1 MKPCLRLI
9 LPGLIAL
16 ALACAPKAVLRKPA
30 YDYSKMDKESIH
42 VHKKIEALIAE
53 CTATKSP
60 LPLSNGVRIESL
72 ILKSSEKS
80 LAVTFSKNF
89 SYPAFRPDNVKA
101 TYARLHALL
110 GKKYDR
116 YNITLYTLG
125 QPIESLIP
133 NLYRRNARQWDRSR
147 MARQTPRPAALVRR
161 ISRPSQP
168 SLGLLNRT
176 IDVRPSHGWYYNAG
190 TDRWEWQRPRLFE
203 TVEDLLPF
211 SFTTFY
217 LIPMLENAGAV
228 VFTPRERDIQTR
240 MVIVDNDTP
249 ASTGAG
255 YHESGPGWHC
265 GAEKGFAIGR
275 PPYEVNHNPFLQGT
289 HRLCTSDTVGTSCAF
304 WRPEIPADGDYA
316 VYISWHASPDNL
328 DDALYTVRH
337 AGGATQFLVNQ
348 QIGGSTWIYLG
359 TFRFLKGCHPDSGSV
374 ELTNRGHTPGRLVSA
389 DGVRFGGGM
398 GDILR
403 NGAVSGKP
411 RFAEGSKYYL
421 QFAGFPD
428 TLIYNLNDGRD
439 DYRDDYNSRSEYA
452 NYLYGDPFGPKKSR
466 HDPGRG
472 IPFDLSFAFH
482 TDAGITRNDTTIG
495 TLSIYSYQSA
505 DSTFSF
511 PDGVS
516 RMANRDFAD
525 VLQTQLVEDLR
536 RLYDPVWSRRP
547 LMDGD
552 YSESRRPQIPCTLLE
567 LLSHQN
573 FLDMKYALDP
583 RFRFDTARAIYKAML
598 KFIAFQNQSAFAVQP
613 LPVDHFQAL
622 LSGPGEATLS
632 WQPVS
637 DPLEPSAEPQ
647 NYIVYMRQENGGFDN
662 GTPVDQPRLVV
673 RPIKPRVLYS
683 FKVTAV
689 NAGGESFPSEVL
701 SLCQLPEDPE
711 PVLVV
716 NGFDRVASPAWIDG
730 AEYAGFTDFLDQGVA
745 DHFSIGYTGSQ
756 TDLKTDSPFRTNDA
770 PGHGASAAA
779 WEAKPICGNTFDF
792 PAVHGRSIRAAGRS
806 FVSCSDEAL
815 TSGRVDLRR
824 FRLVDLI
831 LGEQKRTRW
840 PTAAGDS
847 LRGPRYAAFSP
858 GLCAALDSLLN
869 RKGGLFVSGA
879 YIGSDPC
886 AGKKSD
892 DSLVQFIER
901 RLHYRWTADHAATE
915 GILFS
920 ADDRF
925 WPRGT
930 PFRFITRPDSQIY
943 AAEAPDAIDP
953 VNGSRT
959 ILRYSENQ
967 FSAATAFKKGHAVVA
982 MGFPFE
988 TLAAAP
994 ERDRLMRAILAFLT
1008 QQ

>member
-9 LPGLIAL
+9 LLSLIGL
-16 ALACAPKAVLRKPA
+16 ALACAPRAILRKPA
-30 YDYSKMDKESIH
+30 YDYSKMDKESARAH
-42 VHKKIEALIAE
+42 QQVEALVAE
-53 CTATKSP
+53 CIATGSP
-60 LPLSNGVRIESL
+60 LPLANGVRIESL
-72 ILKSSEKS
+72 IRKPETRS
-80 LAVTFSKNF
+80 LAVTFNKNF
-89 SYPAFRPDNVKA
+89 SYPAFRPENVKA

-110 GKKYDR
+110 GKKYNDW
-116 YNITLYTLG
+116 NITLYALG
-125 QPIESLIP
+125 QPIESLVP
-133 NLYRRNARQWDRSR
+133 NFYRRNAGQWDRSR
-147 MARQTPRPAALVRR
+147 MARQTPRPAALLRR
-161 ISRPSQP
+161 ISRPHQP
-168 SLGLLNRT
+168 TLGLLNRT
-176 IDVRPSHGWYYNAG
+176 IDVRPSHGWYYNAA

-228 VFTPRERDIQTR
+228 VFTPRERDLQTR
-240 MVIVDNDTP
+240 MVIVDNDSP
-249 ASTGAG
+249 AAAG
-255 YHESGPGWHC
+255 YAETGPGWRS
-265 GAEKGFAIGR
+265 GAEKAFAVGH
-275 PPYEVNHNPFLQGT
+275 PPYEVNLNPFLQGS
-289 HRLCTSDTVGTSCAF
+289 HRLCTSDSAGASRAL
-304 WRPEIPADGDYA
+304 WRPEIPAEGDYA
-316 VYISWHASPDNL
+316 VYIAWQASPENV
-328 DDALYTVRH
+328 DDARYTVHH
-337 AGGATQFLVNQ
+337 AGGATSFLVNQ

-359 TFRFLKGCHPDSGSV
+359 TFHFLQGCRPDSGSV
-374 ELTNRGHTPGRLVSA
+374 ELSSRSRTPGRLVSA

-403 NGAVSGKP
+403 NGSVSGKP

-421 QFAGFPD
+421 QFAGYPD
-428 TLIYNLNDGRD
+428 TLIYNLYNGRD

-452 NYLYGDPFGPKKSR
+452 NYLYGDPFGPKKKR

-472 IPFDLSFAFH
+472 IPFDLSLAFH
-482 TDAGITRNDTTIG
+482 TDAGITRSDTTIG

-505 DSTFSF
+505 DSTFRF

-525 VLQTQLVEDLR
+525 VLQSQIVEDLR
-536 RLYDPVWSRRP
+536 RLYDPAWSRRP

-552 YSESRRPQIPCTLLE
+552 YSESRRPQIPSALVE

-583 RFRFDTARAIYKAML
+583 RFRFDTARALYKAML
-598 KFIAFQNQSAFAVQP
+598 KFIAGQNESPWVVQP

-647 NYIVYMRQENGGFDN
+647 GYIVYSRQENGGFDN

-673 RPIKPRVLYS
+673 RPVKPGVLYS

-689 NAGGESFPSEVL
+689 NGGGESFPSEIL
-701 SLCQLPEDPE
+701 SLCQLPADPA
-711 PVLVV
+711 PLLVV
-716 NGFDRVASPAWIDG
+716 NGFDRVAPPAWIDG
-730 AEYAGFTDFLDQGVA
+730 AEFAGFSDLLDQGVA
-745 DHFSIGYTGSQ
+745 DHFSVGYTGSQ
-756 TDLKTDSPFRTNDA
+756 TDLKVDSPFRTNDA
-770 PGHGASAAA
+770 PGHGASAASR
-779 WEAKPICGNTFDF
+779 EATLVWGNTFDF

-806 FVSCSDEAL
+806 FSSCSDEAL
-815 TSGRVDLRR
+815 AAGQVDLRR
-824 FRLVDLI
+824 FRVVDLI
-831 LGEQKRTRW
+831 LGEQKQTRW

-847 LRGPRYAAFSP
+847 LRGPRYAAFTP
-858 GLCAALDSLLN
+858 GLCAALDTLLSRN
-869 RKGGLFVSGA
+869 GGLFISGA

-886 AGKKSD
+886 AGKKPD
-892 DSLVQFIER
+892 DPLVQFIER

-915 GILFS
+915 GDLFS
-920 ADDRF
+920 TDLRF
-925 WPRGT
+925 WPRGEA
-930 PFRFITRPDSQIY
+930 FRFITRPDSQSY
-943 AAEAPDAIDP
+943 GAEAPDAIDP

-988 TLAAAP
+988 TLASAP
-994 ERDRLMRAILAFLT
+994 ERDRLMRAVLRFLT
-1008 QQ
+1008 EQ